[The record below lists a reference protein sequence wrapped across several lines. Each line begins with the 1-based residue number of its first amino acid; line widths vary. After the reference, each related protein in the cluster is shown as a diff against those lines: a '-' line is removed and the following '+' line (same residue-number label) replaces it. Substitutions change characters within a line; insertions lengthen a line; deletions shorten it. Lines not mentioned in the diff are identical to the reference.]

1 MGGYRL
7 MAKLPDPSET
17 LQEADRTTFEHMA
30 SARAHADGRAR
41 LGEVYVRMFNNPGVA
56 TKVGALGEYL
66 RFHATLPDA
75 VRELVILRYSVR
87 LGAGYEWS
95 HHQRPARQAGISQE
109 VIDELTAGKLPPS
122 LPDASQAVLQA
133 VDAVV
138 AKQSIP
144 DDVQQRI
151 VAAHGVAG
159 VVEVVALCGLYA
171 LMTYM
176 VFAFDI
182 EVEDGFP
189 KPPDLG

>member
-1 MGGYRL
+1 

-17 LQEADRTTFEHMA
+17 LEGTDLEMFEHMA
-30 SARAHADGRAR
+30 SARAHAEGRPQ

-56 TKVGALGEYL
+56 AKVGALGEHL

-75 VRELVILRYSVR
+75 VRELVILRFAVR
-87 LGAGYEWS
+87 QRSGYEWS
-95 HHQRPARQAGISQE
+95 HHQRPAKLAGISQN
-109 VIDELTAGKLPPS
+109 VIDELTAGKIPQA
-122 LPDASQAVLQA
+122 LPDASQAVLEA

-144 DDVQQRI
+144 DDVQQR
-151 VAAHGVAG
+151 VAATHGVAG

-171 LMTYM
+171 IMSYM

-182 EVEDGFP
+182 EVEEGLP
-189 KPPDLG
+189 EPPDFGSLG